1 MLNIFNEQGTVFYF
15 ERHQFLVGFGYYGNR
30 RCSKCDRYVL
40 KEAVHLD
47 ACSSFNLVRERCGE
61 TYKADGDVFHEFR
74 DFGSIVYDQRV
85 LSFKGMYA
93 LTLRDSFPLGAEN
106 VNIRFTLLQIWKQKK
121 FSGSSMVG
129 GFQER

>member
-1 MLNIFNEQGTVFYF
+1 MKKQKQMLIDTLNAFNEACNSVSRIAWDRKMFNKDIR
-15 ERHQFLVGFGYYGNR
+15 EKFGIAAQ
-30 RCSKCDRYVL
+30 L
-40 KEAVHLD
+40 AVR
-47 ACSSFNLVRERCGE
+47 VIEKVVE

-85 LSFKGMYA
+85 LSFKGMDT

-106 VNIRFTLLQIWKQKK
+106 VNIRFILLQIWKQKK
-121 FSGSSMVG
+121 FSGSLMVG